1 MIILYVPL
9 DDGMLR
15 ILLALS
21 IWPPKAVLQAWLSS
35 WTHLKVFYSSWS
47 EVILF
52 FKIKRSLIDFLLK
65 RNEKFQRANII
76 FALSCT
82 LTGFMHVVWNLK
94 WFSIYYREISKSK
107 VSQHLFSFPE
117 QKCCHLEFS
126 INHGL
131 QFAHPYTALPVHT
144 KV

>member
-1 MIILYVPL
+1 MYLSMMECSKYYWH
-9 DDGMLR
+9 
-15 ILLALS
+15 LAFG
-21 IWPPKAVLQAWLSS
+21 LQKLCYRRVFHLEP
-35 WTHLKVFYSSWS
+35 TLKVFYSSWS

-65 RNEKFQRANII
+65 RNKKFQRANII

-82 LTGFMHVVWNLK
+82 LTAFMHVVWNLK
-94 WFSIYYREISKSK
+94 WFSIYDREISKSK